1 MGPLAQAEGHDAPR
15 LIDELVPCEATM
27 VDDVVVGFED
37 AVRQPVVAHELP
49 DILDRVEFGTF
60 GRKRDNCDVA
70 GDLEL
75 ASGVP
80 SGLIHQHESVSA
92 RRDGERYVSKVQSH
106 GFGVAE
112 GQDEPC
118 ALAVFRADRAEDVG
132 RFRPLVFRCRR
143 PGSASRPAPR
153 DLVLLTN
160 AGFVL
165 EPYLYGR
172 ALRERCSDFC
182 QLGSEAPLL
191 NASMACSFWA

>member
-1 MGPLAQAEGHDAPR
+1 MAHSDGHDAPR
-15 LIDELVPCEATM
+15 LIDEPVPGEATM

-49 DILDRVEFGTF
+49 DILDWIELGTF

-92 RRDGERYVSKVQSH
+92 RRDGERYFSKVQSH

-118 ALAVFRADRAEDVG
+118 ALTVFRADRAEDVG

-153 DLVLLTN
+153 DLVLLAD

-165 EPYLYGR
+165 EPDLYWR
-172 ALRERCSDFC
+172 ALRKGGSDLC
-182 QLGSEAPLL
+182 QLGGKAPFL
-191 NASMACSFWA
+191 NASIACSFWA